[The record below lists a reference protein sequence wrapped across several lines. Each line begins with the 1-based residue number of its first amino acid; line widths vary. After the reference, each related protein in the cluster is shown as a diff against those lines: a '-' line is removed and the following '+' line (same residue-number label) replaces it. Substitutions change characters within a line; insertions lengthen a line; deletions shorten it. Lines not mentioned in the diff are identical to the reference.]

1 MKKLVIF
8 SKSLDIKFFAFLKN
22 TSNTGKYN
30 SNSTKPM
37 ILNLRKRRYSTSTVN
52 NGRLLQKNVVGLV
65 IISPKPCNS
74 GEWNDFFGQ
83 FLHEYALA
91 GSLVGTTII
100 LSILILSFDK
110 PKPAEKPKEP
120 KENKPASTT
129 ETKPT
134 EGTAEEEEKSSK
146 TKKIIIGII
155 VIIVVVGIIIWV
167 TGGFGGFGGSGNSG
181 DSGSGDTR
189 KKANPQNSGSNN
201 PNNPVNSGISITGN
215 TTGSNNP
222 VNPQDSGSGISIT
235 GNTTGSNNPVNPQD
249 SGSGNILESWDPNN
263 PEHRTKVSNLISAE
277 KPRFLV
283 VMEYDLVKQATND
296 PSNKLLM
303 EFLMDYFVAGGD
315 VRIDIFFEEVQRGR
329 TSSETLKVIYE
340 DMYMTIKD
348 AGYFRELCEKGL
360 SELSES

>member
-1 MKKLVIF
+1 MKKLVKF
-8 SKSLDIKFFAFLKN
+8 SKSFDIKFFAFLKN
-22 TSNTGKYN
+22 TSNTGKYD

-52 NGRLLQKNVVGLV
+52 NRRLLQKNVVGLG

-74 GEWNDFFGQ
+74 GEWNDFLGQ

-181 DSGSGDTR
+181 DSGSGDTG
-189 KKANPQNSGSNN
+189 KKANPQNSGSEDK
-201 PNNPVNSGISITGN
+201 GKKA
-215 TTGSNNP
+215 
-222 VNPQDSGSGISIT
+222 NPQDSGSEDKGKKGENTHLSIE
-235 GNTTGSNNPVNPQD
+235 D
-249 SGSGNILESWDPNN
+249 I
-263 PEHRTKVSNLISAE
+263 
-277 KPRFLV
+277 F
-283 VMEYDLVKQATND
+283 
-296 PSNKLLM
+296 NKLIEKKPTRLV
-303 EFLMDYFVAGGD
+303 ELEQLL
-315 VRIDIFFEEVQRGR
+315 EELAKKN
-329 TSSETLKVIYE
+329 STLKKFHEEYHRNIFENMVTE
-340 DMYMTIKD
+340 FANSM
-348 AGYFRELCEKGL
+348 AKGL
-360 SELSES
+360 NKSEAAREVYYKMFNDIMSIGNGQFDDACIAGQKELRFFFWFEDEDF